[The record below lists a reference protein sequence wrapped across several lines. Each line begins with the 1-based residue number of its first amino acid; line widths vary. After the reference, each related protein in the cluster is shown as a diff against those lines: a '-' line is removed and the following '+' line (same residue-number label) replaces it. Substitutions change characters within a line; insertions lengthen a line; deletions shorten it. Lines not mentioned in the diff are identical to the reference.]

1 MGMVSKPGVRFD
13 RAASS
18 LRVWGVYANG
28 GAVDFVVDQEK
39 AQRRAAE
46 VAQTLGV
53 DVELVEFAPTAQRLV
68 LRRSA

>member
-39 AQRRAAE
+39 AQRRAA
-46 VAQTLGV
+46 
-53 DVELVEFAPTAQRLV
+53 
-68 LRRSA
+68 